1 MKTIIVIEVSS
12 FWLISNIIQ
21 GVLEPRVGYSLF
33 IFWPFGLKSI
43 LYPPLL
49 NSKLEIKLHFKGL
62 VTISGQLSDKIFI
75 VSHFIENTKDYLSN
89 IAYRLYFQKI
99 VGFPIV
105 GTLEMGF
112 SDAFVSKNTSKSP
125 ISHDKIPCPTSH
137 NDIFCLN
144 DGHLGVILDLLPL
157 HIPRRT

>member
-1 MKTIIVIEVSS
+1 MYFNFDFLPILGKFWIFIKVIYREIGSIPRFS
-12 FWLISNIIQ
+12 FQQLSEN
-21 GVLEPRVGYSLF
+21 VLR
-33 IFWPFGLKSI
+33 
-43 LYPPLL
+43 
-49 NSKLEIKLHFKGL
+49 LHFKGF
-62 VTISGQLSDKIFI
+62 VTISGHLSDKIFI
-75 VSHFIENTKDYLSN
+75 ASHFIKNTKSYLSN
-89 IAYRLYFQKI
+89 IANRLYFQKI

-144 DGHLGVILDLLPL
+144 DGHLEVILDLLPL